1 MALWGLPF
9 AGGVLAG
16 ATASALLTRW
26 LEGRQTINRH
36 VEDYGRH
43 WGDRPSRRSRHR

>member
-26 LEGRQTINRH
+26 LEGLRAAL
-36 VEDYGRH
+36 G
-43 WGDRPSRRSRHR
+43 